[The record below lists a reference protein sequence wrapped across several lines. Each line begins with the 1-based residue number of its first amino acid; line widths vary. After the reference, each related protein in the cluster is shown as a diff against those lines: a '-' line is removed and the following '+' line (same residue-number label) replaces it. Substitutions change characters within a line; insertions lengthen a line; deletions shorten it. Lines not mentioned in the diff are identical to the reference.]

1 MEVHKDEKMVRPRS
15 IGIAAMCVWGGGIP
29 LPICVFY
36 GSTSIIYL

>member
-15 IGIAAMCVWGGGIP
+15 IGIAAMCVGGGIP